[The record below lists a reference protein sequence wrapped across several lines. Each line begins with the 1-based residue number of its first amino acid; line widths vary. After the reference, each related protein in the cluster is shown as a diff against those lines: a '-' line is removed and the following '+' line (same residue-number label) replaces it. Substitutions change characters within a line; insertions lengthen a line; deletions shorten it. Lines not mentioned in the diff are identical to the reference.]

1 MLSHLSLSELKRSE
15 LSSFCVIRSAK
26 LAAIGDDDRGLG
38 GARLGSDALNLLD
51 NVHATG
57 DGAEDGVLAIEPV
70 GLDGAEEELRSVG
83 VGPRVGHRED
93 PRSSVLEREVLIG
106 ELHSVDGLTTG
117 AVAADEVAALAHE
130 LADDTV
136 EGRALQRKWRQIRF
150 ETEFEREERVQWRYT

>member
-106 ELHSVDGLTTG
+106 ELHSVDGLTAG
-117 AVAADEVAALAHE
+117 AVAAGEVAALAHE

-136 EGRALQRKWRQIRF
+136 EGRALQRKWRQIRN
-150 ETEFEREERVQWRYT
+150 ETE